1 MSAVTR
7 IARIA
12 TVAAGSAAVLASTA
26 AIASADPSAS
36 AVAERFT
43 PLAGGSHTEYAVN
56 PVLTQDDLLYT
67 NKDFTSV
74 PGVLAH
80 SIDGRNF
87 SYYRLVDGARI
98 SMARVNEVC
107 LPTGV
112 CHGFVIDA
120 PSPVF

>member
-12 TVAAGSAAVLASTA
+12 TVAAGSVAVLASTA
-26 AIASADPSAS
+26 ALASAATSAA

-43 PLAGGSHTEYAVN
+43 PLAGGSHTEYLVN
-56 PVLTQDDLLYT
+56 PVVTQDDLLYT
-67 NKDFTSV
+67 NKDFTAI
-74 PGVLAH
+74 PGVMAH
-80 SIDGRNF
+80 SIDGHNF
-87 SYYRLVDGARI
+87 SFYRLVDGARI

-112 CHGFVIDA
+112 CHGFIIDA